1 MLAMV
6 LVVAGRGSRSALPQG
21 GVKPALLQYTEQTF
35 ELHPA
40 TAVHVHRLVRFER
53 EGQTGREHV
62 LTFRLKPLLLKQTTV
77 CSAAD
82 NCLA

>member
-21 GVKPALLQYTEQTF
+21 EVKPALLQYTEQTF
-35 ELHPA
+35 ELHLA
-40 TAVHVHRLVRFER
+40 TAVHVHRLEALER
-53 EGQTGREHV
+53 KRQTGGEHV
-62 LTFRLKPLLLKQTTV
+62 LTFRLKLLLLKQTTV

-82 NCLA
+82 YCLA

>member
-21 GVKPALLQYTEQTF
+21 EVKPALLQYTEQTF
-35 ELHPA
+35 ELHLA
-40 TAVHVHRLVRFER
+40 TAVHVHRLEVLER
-53 EGQTGREHV
+53 KRQTGREHV
-62 LTFRLKPLLLKQTTV
+62 LTFQLKPLLLKQTTV
-77 CSAAD
+77 CFAAD